1 MPSFDDQGRYTGP
14 LTYEHAKPMQLGA
27 ENTFATAAYP
37 PLMNTA
43 IAEMIIQTVIRKK
56 RMLVSAPAEGSNT
69 AVPNDG
75 LAAAYAALEQDVVDA

>member
-1 MPSFDDQGRYTGP
+1 
-14 LTYEHAKPMQLGA
+14 MQLGA

-43 IAEMIIQTVIRKK
+43 IAEMIIQTVIRKR

-69 AVPNDG
+69 AVPNGG
-75 LAAAYAALEQDVVDA
+75 LAAAYAALEQDVDPW